1 MFIGWILICSACSG
15 NKQKPENSEEAI
27 AVEKDN
33 IPEEA
38 KRNLA
43 QADIEIDKAH
53 REIDQRFDKLLEAQD
68 ELAKAEEYANQF
80 ESGTP
85 DYTSAQRQVD
95 LANKTLQDI
104 VDDVNGRYAQVLGF
118 LLSKSD
124 GKGLIGA
131 SRDKIKA
138 HIRVE
143 ILEKS
148 KQKALDELEYKYTG
162 VVPEEWHEGLVIFIS
177 PRNMQVGFG
186 EIMKAILIIIALAI
200 AICV

>member
-1 MFIGWILICSACSG
+1 MKINFLSILFIGCILICSACNA
-15 NKQKPENSEEAI
+15 NKQKQGNSEEAI
-27 AVEKDN
+27 VVEKDN
-33 IPEEA
+33 IPEED

-43 QADIEIDKAH
+43 QADIEIAKAH

-68 ELAKAEEYANQF
+68 ELTKAEEYANQF

-85 DYTSAQRQVD
+85 DDTSAQRQVD

-104 VDDVNGRYAQVLGF
+104 VDDVNGRYARMLGF

-124 GKGLIGA
+124 GKGLIEA
-131 SRDKIKA
+131 ARDKIKA

-143 ILEKS
+143 ILEKF

-162 VVPEEWHEGLVIFIS
+162 VVPEE
-177 PRNMQVGFG
+177 
-186 EIMKAILIIIALAI
+186 
-200 AICV
+200 